1 MKKACSMLR
10 IGFALISILWNGADV
25 FAAPSASGVWSSQ
38 FGLPPGANGPVY
50 AMATVGTNLYV
61 GGGFTQIA
69 GVHARHIA
77 KFDGQTW
84 SESGAGLPE
93 GEWPW
98 VFALCGDGTNLY
110 VGGRFSKASGISAT
124 NIAKWTGEQWEALLT
139 M

>member
-1 MKKACSMLR
+1 
-10 IGFALISILWNGADV
+10 
-25 FAAPSASGVWSSQ
+25 
-38 FGLPPGANGPVY
+38 
-50 AMATVGTNLYV
+50 
-61 GGGFTQIA
+61 
-69 GVHARHIA
+69 
-77 KFDGQTW
+77 
-84 SESGAGLPE
+84 LPE